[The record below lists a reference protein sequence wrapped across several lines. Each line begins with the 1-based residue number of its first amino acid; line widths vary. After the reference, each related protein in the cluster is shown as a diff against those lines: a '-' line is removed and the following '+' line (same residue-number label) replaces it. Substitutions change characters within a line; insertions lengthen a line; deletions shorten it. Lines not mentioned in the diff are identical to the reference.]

1 MKVMSIFGTRPE
13 MIKMWATLKKLDELN
28 FEHVMVHTGQNFT
41 PELRDFFFTD
51 LEMRQPDFELNI
63 DVSSYGKEVAD
74 VIRKSDDLMEQEK
87 PDALVILGDT
97 YSGLSVL
104 PAANRGIKIF
114 HMEAGLRAWDKR
126 MPEQRNRILIDH
138 ISSILLPYN
147 QYHRENLIR
156 EGIHPSKI
164 IVTGNT
170 TFEAMRAFQP
180 QIEASDILAKLK
192 LEAKNYILVT
202 AHRSENVDNPK
213 YLNIIFEAMGRL
225 AKRFDREVIYPMH
238 PRTKSKLKNIEIPE
252 NVRLMDPL
260 GFYDFNKLLKESFC
274 VLSDSGTAAEE
285 GLFYKVPNVSL
296 RMATER
302 FETLESGATI
312 VSGMSVENIVE
323 SVTTAVSLP
332 WSAKYE
338 LEEDNSPSSV
348 VINAIRTQIT
358 NFF

>member
-13 MIKMWATLKKLDELN
+13 MIKMWGTLKKLDELN
-28 FEHVMVHTGQNFT
+28 FEHVMVHTGQNYT
-41 PELRDFFFTD
+41 PELREFFFTD
-51 LEMRQPDFELNI
+51 LQLRKPDYELEI
-63 DVSSYGKEVAD
+63 DTTSYGKEVAD
-74 VIRKSDDLMEQEK
+74 VIRKADDLMEKVK
-87 PDALVILGDT
+87 PDALLILGDT

-104 PAANRGIKIF
+104 PAAHRGIKIF
-114 HMEAGLRAWDKR
+114 HMEAGLRAWDRR

-138 ISSILLPYN
+138 ISNVLLPYN
-147 QYHRENLIR
+147 HYHRENLMR

-170 TFEAMRAFQP
+170 TFEAMRAFAP
-180 QIEASDILAKLK
+180 QMEASNILSRLNLK
-192 LEAKNYILVT
+192 SKEYILVT
-202 AHRSENVDNPK
+202 AHRSENVDNSES
-213 YLNIIFEAMGRL
+213 LQNIFTALGKL
-225 AKRFDREVIYPMH
+225 ADRFSLEVIYPMH
-238 PRTKSKLKNIEIPE
+238 PRTKSKLSSIQIPSQ
-252 NVRLMDPL
+252 VRIMAPL

-302 FETLESGATI
+302 METLESGATI
-312 VSGMSVENIVE
+312 VSGMDSDNIVE
-323 SVTTAVSLP
+323 SVITAVSQR
-332 WSAKYE
+332 WAARYE
-338 LEEDNSPSSV
+338 LEESFSPSSV